1 MRQARWTLILLAL
14 ALLPAAQAVSAALP
28 ASPEA
33 PAVGAKAPD
42 FTLPD
47 VNANPVTLSKL
58 LAPRGSAK
66 GPWVLLV
73 FYRGYW

>member
-1 MRQARWTLILLAL
+1 MRWGRWTPILLAL
-14 ALLPAAQAVSAALP
+14 ALLAAAQAGRAALP
-28 ASPEA
+28 ASPKA

-47 VNANPVTLSKL
+47 ANASPVTLSKL
-58 LAPRGSAK
+58 LAPRESAK
-66 GPWVLLV
+66 GSWVLLV